1 MPEKRVSDEITVVAG
16 LAAGVANYARSRG
29 IDIAPICKA
38 LDIDPGT
45 FGSVTERISLDRFCR
60 LLETCALISGDD
72 AFGLQCASTFPAG
85 ASGAFGYG
93 LMSAPTVRAFLRFLQ
108 DHVYY
113 ATNNSNF
120 TMVTDAA
127 HVTLSWS
134 FAPVIVKRDQYVDLS
149 LTALIQRLRDIL
161 GERERVNLIE
171 IGLER
176 PKPVNI
182 QLFKERMT
190 KRVSFSQPIHT
201 MRLPTSLL
209 DVVNPNADER
219 LFELMN
225 LQCRMLRPETSADAT
240 HFIDQVKRYMQVR
253 LSDAEL
259 SLSEIAPYF
268 NLSERSF
275 QRRLAELGTNL
286 NEIKDAIRKNAG
298 FKLLVESDLPVSDIS
313 YRLGYSTPGAFSR
326 SVSRWFGATPTD
338 IRKKHA
344 HHSAV

>member
-1 MPEKRVSDEITVVAG
+1 MPDKRLSEEITVVAG
-16 LAAGVANYARSRG
+16 LAAGVGNYARSRG
-29 IDIAPICKA
+29 IDIVPICKA
-38 LDIDPGT
+38 LDIDPST
-45 FGSVTERISLDRFCR
+45 FESLTDRISLERLCR

-72 AFGLQCASTFPAG
+72 AFGLKCASTFPAG

-93 LMSAPTVRAFLRFLQ
+93 LISAPTVRAFLRFLQ

-120 TMVTDAA
+120 TMVSDAA

-134 FAPVIVKRDQYVDLS
+134 FAPVIPRRDQYVDLS
-149 LTALIQRLRDIL
+149 TAILMQRLRDIV
-161 GERERVNLIE
+161 GDRVHQVE

-176 PKPVNI
+176 QKPNDI
-182 QLFKERMT
+182 QLFKEKIS
-190 KRVSFSQPIHT
+190 KRLSFSQPIHK
-201 MRLPTSLL
+201 MRLPASLL

-240 HFIDQVKRYMQVR
+240 HFIDQVKRYMQMR
-253 LSDAEL
+253 LSDTEL
-259 SLSEIAPYF
+259 SLGEIAPYF

-313 YRLGYSTPGAFSR
+313 YRLGYATPGAFSR

-338 IRKKHA
+338 IRRKHA
-344 HHSAV
+344 HPQAR

>member
-1 MPEKRVSDEITVVAG
+1 MPDKRLSEEITVVAG
-16 LAAGVANYARSRG
+16 LAAGVGNYARSRG
-29 IDIAPICKA
+29 IDIVPICKA
-38 LDIDPGT
+38 LDIDPST
-45 FGSVTERISLDRFCR
+45 FESLTDRISLERLCR

-72 AFGLQCASTFPAG
+72 AFGLKCASTFPAG

-93 LMSAPTVRAFLRFLQ
+93 LISAPTVRAFLRFLQ

-120 TMVTDAA
+120 TMVSDAA
-127 HVTLSWS
+127 DVTLSWS
-134 FAPVIVKRDQYVDLS
+134 IAPVIPRRDQYVDLS
-149 LTALIQRLRDIL
+149 TAILMQRLRDIV
-161 GERERVNLIE
+161 GDRVHQVE

-176 PKPVNI
+176 QKPNDI
-182 QLFKERMT
+182 QLFKEKIS
-190 KRVSFSQPIHT
+190 KRLSFSQPIHKI
-201 MRLPTSLL
+201 RLPASLL

-240 HFIDQVKRYMQVR
+240 HFTDQVKRYMQMR
-253 LSDAEL
+253 LSDTEL
-259 SLSEIAPYF
+259 SLGEIAPYF

-313 YRLGYSTPGAFSR
+313 YRLGYATPGAFSR

-338 IRKKHA
+338 IRRKHA
-344 HHSAV
+344 HLQAR

>member
-1 MPEKRVSDEITVVAG
+1 MPEKRVSDEISVVAG
-16 LAAGVANYARSRG
+16 LAAGVSNYTRSRG
-29 IDIAPICKA
+29 IDITPICKA
-38 LDIDPGT
+38 LDIDPAT
-45 FGSVTERISLDRFCR
+45 FSSLTERISLDRFSR

-72 AFGLQCASTFPAG
+72 AFGLQCASAFPAG

-93 LMSAPTVRAFLRFLQ
+93 LISAPTVRAFLRFLQ

-120 TMVTDAA
+120 TMVTDATQ
-127 HVTLSWS
+127 VTLSWS
-134 FAPVIVKRDQYVDLS
+134 FAPVIAKRDQYVDLS
-149 LTALIQRLRDIL
+149 LAVLVQRLRDIL
-161 GERERVNLIE
+161 GDRINQIE

-176 PKPVNI
+176 PKPNNI

-190 KRVSFSQPIHT
+190 RRVSFSQPIHT
-201 MRLPTSLL
+201 MRLPVSLL
-209 DVVNPNADER
+209 DVVNPNTDER

-240 HFIDQVKRYMQVR
+240 HFIDQVKRYMQMR

-344 HHSAV
+344 HHSTG

>member
-1 MPEKRVSDEITVVAG
+1 MPDKRISDEITVVAG
-16 LAAGVANYARSRG
+16 LAAGVSNYARSRG
-29 IDIAPICKA
+29 IDIIPICTS
-38 LDIDPGT
+38 LDIDPAT
-45 FGSVTERISLDRFCR
+45 FNSLTERISLDRFCR
-60 LLETCALISGDD
+60 LLETCALIAGDD
-72 AFGLQCASTFPAG
+72 TFGLQCAATFPAG

-120 TMVTDAA
+120 TMVTDAKQA
-127 HVTLSWS
+127 TLSWT
-134 FAPVIVKRDQYVDLS
+134 FAPVIAKREQYVDFVLGI
-149 LTALIQRLRDIL
+149 LMQRLRDIL
-161 GERERVNLIE
+161 GDRTNQVD

-176 PKPVNI
+176 PKPSNL
-182 QLFKERMT
+182 QLFKERMST
-190 KRVSFSQPIHT
+190 RVSFSQPIHT
-201 MRLPTSLL
+201 MRFPAPLL
-209 DVVNPNADER
+209 DAVNPNADAR

-225 LQCRMLRPETSADAT
+225 LQCRMLRPETSSDAT
-240 HFIDQVKRYMQVR
+240 QFIDQVKRYMQMR

-259 SLSEIAPYF
+259 SLGEIAPYF

-298 FKLLVESDLPVSDIS
+298 FKLLVESDLPVSDIG

-338 IRKKHA
+338 IRRKHTRLPN
-344 HHSAV
+344 V

>member
-1 MPEKRVSDEITVVAG
+1 
-16 LAAGVANYARSRG
+16 
-29 IDIAPICKA
+29 
-38 LDIDPGT
+38 
-45 FGSVTERISLDRFCR
+45 
-60 LLETCALISGDD
+60 
-72 AFGLQCASTFPAG
+72 
-85 ASGAFGYG
+85 
-93 LMSAPTVRAFLRFLQ
+93 
-108 DHVYY
+108 
-113 ATNNSNF
+113 
-120 TMVTDAA
+120 MVTDATQ
-127 HVTLSWS
+127 VTLSWS
-134 FAPVIVKRDQYVDLS
+134 FAPVIAKRDQYVDLS
-149 LTALIQRLRDIL
+149 LAVLVQRLRDIL
-161 GERERVNLIE
+161 GDRINQIE

-176 PKPVNI
+176 PKPNNI
-182 QLFKERMT
+182 QLFKEKMT
-190 KRVSFSQPIHT
+190 RRVSFSQPIHT
-201 MRLPTSLL
+201 MRLPVSLL
-209 DVVNPNADER
+209 DVVNPNTDER

-240 HFIDQVKRYMQVR
+240 HFIDQVKRYMQMR

-344 HHSAV
+344 HHSTG

>member
-1 MPEKRVSDEITVVAG
+1 MVA
-16 LAAGVANYARSRG
+16 
-29 IDIAPICKA
+29 
-38 LDIDPGT
+38 
-45 FGSVTERISLDRFCR
+45 
-60 LLETCALISGDD
+60 D
-72 AFGLQCASTFPAG
+72 ATG
-85 ASGAFGYG
+85 
-93 LMSAPTVRAFLRFLQ
+93 
-108 DHVYY
+108 
-113 ATNNSNF
+113 
-120 TMVTDAA
+120 
-127 HVTLSWS
+127 VTLSWS

-149 LTALIQRLRDIL
+149 LAILIQRLRDIL
-161 GERERVNLIE
+161 GERIHQIE
-171 IGLER
+171 IGMER
-176 PKPVNI
+176 PKPDNI

-190 KRVSFSQPIHT
+190 KRISFSQPIHT
-201 MRLPTSLL
+201 MRLPLSLL
-209 DVVNPNADER
+209 DVANPNADER

-240 HFIDQVKRYMQVR
+240 HFIDQVKRYMQMR

-338 IRKKHA
+338 IRRKHA
-344 HHSAV
+344 HHSAG